1 MHMTPTVARACEA
14 RWLGLHNTRTLSSDF
29 VLYISMQILG
39 LLIAPTIDRDVF
51 SLYLELMFSMRLEF
65 LCSRTKYINN
75 GGKETHLN
83 HNPHPG

>member
-51 SLYLELMFSMRLEF
+51 SLYLQRMFSMR
-65 LCSRTKYINN
+65 
-75 GGKETHLN
+75 
-83 HNPHPG
+83 